1 MKRHIYI
8 LALAI
13 ASLLAASCD
22 KEIGTVDFNEQPRLI
37 INSLMTA
44 NDTANFVELHLT
56 GNTETKP
63 VKGAQ
68 VRIFVN
74 GSLSEEVTSQSSTYM
89 IKSQFESGDKV
100 KIEAKA
106 DKYEASAEVVVP
118 NKVEILSID
127 SAKVVMYDKY
137 HYAQHFMRYFIRI
150 KDLSALSET
159 KYYRLS
165 VTQEVTTVGAYG
177 VREGVVEQVS
187 YYNKDLNHKY
197 SYSSD
202 IALSEGEIKKEN
214 NFEDVDDID
223 MVENIYNYYGL
234 FRSSYF
240 KNGEYTL
247 AIDIKEPYYRSE
259 GYAENIQFEIRSIP
273 RSEYFYLQAI
283 TSFQNY
289 EEGYAL
295 SPTPIVPSNVN
306 GGTGIFSVSAMAKA
320 VVTRDLLKIKKGAKI
335 W

>member
-13 ASLLAASCD
+13 ASLLAVSCD
-22 KEIGTVDFNEQPRLI
+22 KEIGMVDFNEQPRLI

-44 NDTANFVELHLT
+44 NDTANFVELNLT
-56 GNTETKP
+56 GNAETMP

-74 GSLSEEVTSQSSTYM
+74 GSLSEEVTSDSSTYM

-118 NKVEILSID
+118 DTVEVLSID
-127 SAKVVMYDKY
+127 SVEVVMYDKY

-150 KDLSALSET
+150 KDRSALSET

-165 VTQEVTTVGAYG
+165 VTQEVTAVGGYG
-177 VREGVVEQVS
+177 VRNGIVDQVV
-187 YYNKDLNHKY
+187 YYNYLNHEY
-197 SYSSD
+197 AYSSD

-214 NFEDVDDID
+214 NFEDVVDVD

-247 AIDIKEPYYRSE
+247 AIDIKSPYYRSE

-283 TSFQNY
+283 ASFQNY

-320 VVTRDLLKIKKGAKI
+320 VVTRDLLKIKKGDKI

>member
-74 GSLSEEVTSQSSTYM
+74 GSLSEEITSDSSTYM

-118 NKVEILSID
+118 DTVEVLSID
-127 SAKVVMYDKY
+127 SVEVVMYDKY

-165 VTQEVTTVGAYG
+165 VTQEVTTVGGYG
-177 VREGVVEQVS
+177 VYDGIVDHVS
-187 YYNKDLNHKY
+187 YYTYLNHEY
-197 SYSSD
+197 AYSSD

-214 NFEDVDDID
+214 NFEDIDDID
-223 MVENIYNYYGL
+223 MVENVFNYYGL

>member
-13 ASLLAASCD
+13 ASLLAVSCD

-100 KIEAKA
+100 KIEAKT

-118 NKVEILSID
+118 DTVEVLSID
-127 SAKVVMYDKY
+127 SVEVVMYDKY

-187 YYNKDLNHKY
+187 YYNKDLYHKY

-306 GGTGIFSVSAMAKA
+306 GGTGIFSVSAMAKT

>member
-13 ASLLAASCD
+13 ASLLAVSCD

-118 NKVEILSID
+118 DKVEILSID

-187 YYNKDLNHKY
+187 YYNKDLYHKY

-295 SPTPIVPSNVN
+295 TPTPIVPSNVN

>member
-13 ASLLAASCD
+13 ASLLAVSCD

-118 NKVEILSID
+118 DKVEILSID

-137 HYAQHFMRYFIRI
+137 HYAQHFIRYFIRI

-187 YYNKDLNHKY
+187 YYNKDLYHKY

-223 MVENIYNYYGL
+223 MVENVFNYYGL

>member
-13 ASLLAASCD
+13 ASLLAVSCD

-118 NKVEILSID
+118 DTVEVLSID
-127 SAKVVMYDKY
+127 SVEVVMYDKY

-150 KDLSALSET
+150 KDLSALSEM

-187 YYNKDLNHKY
+187 YYNKDLYHKY

-223 MVENIYNYYGL
+223 MVENVYNYYGL

-247 AIDIKEPYYRSE
+247 AIDIKSPYYRSE